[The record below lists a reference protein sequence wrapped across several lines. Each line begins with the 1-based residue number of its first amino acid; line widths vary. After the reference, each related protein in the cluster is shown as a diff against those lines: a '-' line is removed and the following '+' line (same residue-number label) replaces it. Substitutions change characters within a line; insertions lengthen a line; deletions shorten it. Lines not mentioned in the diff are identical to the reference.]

1 MTTGNTASGT
11 DARNTTSATDAPGT
25 TNTPGTPDTAHAPG
39 TPGAP
44 RKQRRR
50 RRAAERRPRFAIAVT
65 ALFFALLY
73 LPVGVVVLF
82 SFNSQKSLTVFED
95 VSLRW
100 YTAFLHDDVILD
112 SLGMSLRVSLVAMAG
127 SLVLGVALALGL
139 VRSRS
144 RLGSFAGLV
153 MLVPLITP
161 EIVTGV
167 AAMLLFKGLGIT
179 LSTTTVMLAEITFS
193 ISYVTVILRSR
204 IAALNPEVEEAAM
217 DLGAT
222 RRQALRLVTLPALLP
237 SILASAVLIFALV
250 FDDFVLAYFTTGV
263 DPQPLSVRIYSAIR
277 FGVQPTINAVGTL
290 MLAGSVG
297 LIVLALAIPRLFG
310 RRGGLDLLSGK

>member
-1 MTTGNTASGT
+1 MTLRTPHRRGT
-11 DARNTTSATDAPGT
+11 D
-25 TNTPGTPDTAHAPG
+25 
-39 TPGAP
+39 
-44 RKQRRR
+44 
-50 RRAAERRPRFAIAVT
+50 RRPRLALTVT
-65 ALFFALLY
+65 TLFFLLLY
-73 LPVGVVVLF
+73 LPIAVVVLF
-82 SFNSQKSLTVFED
+82 SFNGQKSLTVFKG

-100 YTAFLHDDVILD
+100 YSAFFHDHVLIE

-127 SLVLGVALALGL
+127 SVILGVALALGL
-139 VRSRS
+139 VRCRT
-144 RLGSFAGLV
+144 RLGSLAGLI

-167 AAMLLFKGLGIT
+167 AAMLLFKGMDIT
-179 LSTTTVMLAEITFS
+179 LSSGTVMLAEITFS

-222 RRQALRLVTLPALLP
+222 RWQALRLVTLPALLP
-237 SILASAVLIFALV
+237 SILASAVLVFALV

-290 MLAGSVG
+290 MLVGSIG
-297 LIVLALAIPRLFG
+297 LIGLALAIPRLFG

>member
-1 MTTGNTASGT
+1 MT
-11 DARNTTSATDAPGT
+11 
-25 TNTPGTPDTAHAPG
+25 
-39 TPGAP
+39 
-44 RKQRRR
+44 RR
-50 RRAAERRPRFAIAVT
+50 AERRPRFAIAVT
-65 ALFFALLY
+65 VLFFVLLY
-73 LPVGVVVLF
+73 LPVGIVVLF
-82 SFNSQKSLTVFED
+82 SFNAQKSLTVFHGL
-95 VSLRW
+95 SLRW
-100 YTAFLHDDVILD
+100 YEAFFHDDVLLD

-139 VRSRS
+139 VRARS

-167 AAMLLFKGLGIT
+167 AAMLLFKGTGIT
-179 LSTTTVMLAEITFS
+179 LSTGTVMLAEITFS

-290 MLAGSVG
+290 MLLGSVA

>member
-1 MTTGNTASGT
+1 MTLVRESSAATP
-11 DARNTTSATDAPGT
+11 ARPAVRP
-25 TNTPGTPDTAHAPG
+25 
-39 TPGAP
+39 
-44 RKQRRR
+44 RRR
-50 RRAAERRPRFAIAVT
+50 RGRADRRPRVLVAVT

-73 LPVGVVVLF
+73 LPIGVVALF
-82 SFNSQKSLTVFED
+82 SFNSEKSLTVFGGF
-95 VSLRW
+95 SLRW
-100 YTAFLHDDVILD
+100 YRAFAHDDVLIS
-112 SLGMSLRVSLVAMAG
+112 SLGTSLRISLVAMAG

-139 VRSRS
+139 VRCRT
-144 RLGSFAGLV
+144 RLGSLAGLV

-167 AAMLLFKGLGIT
+167 ASMLLFKGLGVA
-179 LSTTTVMLAEITFS
+179 LSTGTVMLSEITFS

-204 IAALNPEVEEAAM
+204 VAALNPEVEEAAM

-222 RRQALRLVTLPALLP
+222 RWQAVRLVTLPALLP
-237 SILASAVLIFALV
+237 AVLASAVLIFALV

-290 MLAGSVG
+290 MLAGSVC
-297 LIVLALAIPRLFG
+297 LIALALFIPRLFG
-310 RRGGLDLLSGK
+310 RRGGLDILSGE

>member
-1 MTTGNTASGT
+1 MTLRSPHRRHRRGT
-11 DARNTTSATDAPGT
+11 D
-25 TNTPGTPDTAHAPG
+25 
-39 TPGAP
+39 
-44 RKQRRR
+44 
-50 RRAAERRPRFAIAVT
+50 RRPRLALAVT
-65 ALFFALLY
+65 AAFFLLLY
-73 LPVGVVVLF
+73 LPIGVVVLF
-82 SFNSQKSLTVFED
+82 SFNAQKSLTVFKGL
-95 VSLRW
+95 SFRW
-100 YTAFLHDDVILD
+100 YTAFFHDNVLIE

-127 SLVLGVALALGL
+127 SVILGVALALGL
-139 VRSRS
+139 VRSRT
-144 RLGSFAGLV
+144 RLGSMAGLI

-167 AAMLLFKGLGIT
+167 AAMLLFKGMDIT
-179 LSTTTVMLAEITFS
+179 LSSGTVMLAEITFS

-222 RRQALRLVTLPALLP
+222 RWQALRLVTLPALLP
-237 SILASAVLIFALV
+237 TILAAAVLVFALV

-290 MLAGSVG
+290 MLAGSIG
-297 LIVLALAIPRLFG
+297 LIALALAIPRLFG

>member
-1 MTTGNTASGT
+1 MTLL
-11 DARNTTSATDAPGT
+11 RAPS
-25 TNTPGTPDTAHAPG
+25 PAVPE
-39 TPGAP
+39 
-44 RKQRRR
+44 
-50 RRAAERRPRFAIAVT
+50 RAAAKARPRRGRAQGRPRVLVAVT

-73 LPVGVVVLF
+73 LPIAVVGLF
-82 SFNSQKSLTVFED
+82 SFNSQKSLTVFD
-95 VSLRW
+95 GFSLRW
-100 YTAFLHDDVILD
+100 YRAFAHDDLLLA
-112 SLGMSLRVSLVAMAG
+112 SLGTSLRISLVAMAG
-127 SLVLGVALALGL
+127 SVLLGVALALGL
-139 VRSRS
+139 VRCRT
-144 RLGSFAGLV
+144 RLGSLAGLI

-167 AAMLLFKGLGIT
+167 ASMLLFKGLGVP
-179 LSTTTVMLAEITFS
+179 LSTGTVMLAEITFS

-204 IAALNPEVEEAAM
+204 VAALNPEVEEAAM

-222 RRQALRLVTLPALLP
+222 RWQAVRLVTLPALLP
-237 SILASAVLIFALV
+237 AVLASAVLIFALV

-290 MLAGSVG
+290 MLAGSIA
-297 LIVLALAIPRLFG
+297 LIALALFIPRLFG

>member
-1 MTTGNTASGT
+1 MTLLRLPSPATAPAT
-11 DARNTTSATDAPGT
+11 PRARART
-25 TNTPGTPDTAHAPG
+25 
-39 TPGAP
+39 
-44 RKQRRR
+44 RRG
-50 RRAAERRPRFAIAVT
+50 RADRRPRLLVAVV

-73 LPVGVVVLF
+73 LPIAVVTLF
-82 SFNSQKSLTVFED
+82 SFNAQKSLTVFD
-95 VSLRW
+95 GFSLRW
-100 YTAFLHDDVILD
+100 YRAFARDDVLIS
-112 SLGMSLRVSLVAMAG
+112 SLSTSLQISLVAMAG

-139 VRSRS
+139 VRCRT
-144 RLGSFAGLV
+144 RLGSLAGLI

-167 AAMLLFKGLGIT
+167 ASMLLFKGLGVP
-179 LSTTTVMLAEITFS
+179 LSTGTVMLSEITFS

-204 IAALNPEVEEAAM
+204 VAALNPEVEEAAM

-222 RRQALRLVTLPALLP
+222 RRQAVRLVTLPALLP
-237 SILASAVLIFALV
+237 AVLAAAVLIFALV

-290 MLAGSVG
+290 MLAGSVC
-297 LIVLALAIPRLFG
+297 LIALALFIPRLFG

>member
-1 MTTGNTASGT
+1 MTLRSPHRRHRRGT
-11 DARNTTSATDAPGT
+11 D
-25 TNTPGTPDTAHAPG
+25 
-39 TPGAP
+39 
-44 RKQRRR
+44 
-50 RRAAERRPRFAIAVT
+50 RRPRLAFAVT
-65 ALFFALLY
+65 AAFFLLLY
-73 LPVGVVVLF
+73 LPIGVVVLF
-82 SFNSQKSLTVFED
+82 SFNAQKSLTVFKGL
-95 VSLRW
+95 SFRW
-100 YTAFLHDDVILD
+100 YTAFFHDNVLIE

-127 SLVLGVALALGL
+127 SVILGVALALGL
-139 VRSRS
+139 VRSRT
-144 RLGSFAGLV
+144 RLGSMAGLI

-167 AAMLLFKGLGIT
+167 AAMLLFKGMDIT
-179 LSTTTVMLAEITFS
+179 LSSGTVMLAEITFS

-222 RRQALRLVTLPALLP
+222 RWQALRLVTLPALLP
-237 SILASAVLIFALV
+237 TILAAAVLVFALV

-290 MLAGSVG
+290 MLAGSIG
-297 LIVLALAIPRLFG
+297 LIALALAIPRLFG